1 MKTISRLR
9 YFIYLSILIVG
20 CTTGKNALQKGNYD
34 ESVFKAVDR
43 LKSSPKN
50 AEAMQVLATA
60 FNFAVKDH
68 LRSIDEAKLSS
79 DLLRWETVL
88 AHYQKINQL
97 SDEINSSPVAQSL
110 VPNAPKYMQEV
121 EDSKYKA
128 AEVRYALAINQ
139 MNENNRVSA
148 KKAYYNFEKAQYFYP
163 NYKDVKNKINDAYWA
178 AIVKVVVQSVKVNS
192 SYYQL
197 SNQYFQDQVN
207 QFIGNYQQNKF
218 VVFYAEQQANAQ
230 KITPDQILRLSFDDF
245 IVGQTYV
252 KEKVEKMKRDSVL
265 IGESRANGKVYGT
278 VTATL
283 SVFDKQVS
291 SSGLLAMTIVDYQ
304 TNKIIRQQRLPGTF
318 VWQDSWASYK
328 GDDRALTNQQLQ
340 MTKRREL
347 LPPAPATLFV
357 EFTKPIY
364 AQLVDEISSFYNR
377 Y

>member
-34 ESVFKAVDR
+34 ESVFKSVDR

-230 KITPDQILRLSFDDF
+230 KIRPDQILRLSFDDF

-252 KEKVEKMKRDSVL
+252 KEKVEKIKRDSVL

>member
-265 IGESRANGKVYGT
+265 IGESRANGKVYAT

-283 SVFDKQVS
+283 TVFDKQVS

>member
-230 KITPDQILRLSFDDF
+230 KIRPDQILRLSFDDF

-265 IGESRANGKVYGT
+265 IGESRANGKVYAT

-283 SVFDKQVS
+283 TVFDKQVS